1 VIAILE
7 GFVAAACWAGA
18 ALSATR
24 GSRLI
29 GAWSALA
36 WVMLTGFAIVVPL
49 TAVEGVPNGLGLREL
64 VLLGVSGA
72 GNVVGLLLEYSA
84 LRIGKVAI
92 VTPIV
97 STEGALTAVIAIVAG
112 ETLGA
117 GVGTMLVLIT
127 IGVVLASIAPG
138 GGSGDPL
145 RASLLAAGSALC
157 FGVSLYATGRL
168 GETLPLVWAL
178 VPARFVGVV
187 AVMLPLA
194 ATRTLRIGRGALPF
208 VVASGLCEVGGAAA
222 FVLGARHSIAV
233 TSVLASQFAALAAVA
248 AFVLFRERLTR
259 VQLAGIAIIA
269 AGVAALSALQA

>member
-1 VIAILE
+1 MIAILE